1 MTERFSRL
9 LYIVDMLVY
18 RVSALS
24 ETVLT
29 VVERFSRLAET
40 EERISERVDTV
51 ILVLARSEVRVFR

>member
-1 MTERFSRL
+1 VTERFSRL
-9 LYIVDMLVY
+9 VYIVDTLVY